1 MRESRDIDRIT
12 YLSCSWKFF
21 ESRERS
27 SSIFLSLFFFFF
39 SKSNR
44 GVGCFDRKRSRAINL
59 GSGTT
64 DIIFAHPPLLLL
76 ISSTHETYSFPL
88 CRLIRRIYGALIQSA
103 SSSVFYRKRKEKK
116 KREKTFIILTPV
128 RKPNLVIQRYFSSE
142 STVFLGRRTRYFI
155 VVQCGFKILN
165 QYENF
170 VLPLYLRME

>member
-39 SKSNR
+39 SKRNR

-116 KREKTFIILTPV
+116 KKGKNIHNSDPSSKTESRYSKIFFIGIDGFSRSPNSILHSRPMW
-128 RKPNLVIQRYFSSE
+128 F
-142 STVFLGRRTRYFI
+142 
-155 VVQCGFKILN
+155 
-165 QYENF
+165 
-170 VLPLYLRME
+170 